1 MVVVVETSP
10 IRRSPMHTRHGPGH
24 SRIVA
29 LNLAKAHSMS
39 TSKWDSLVNVA
50 DLIWAAA
57 VGSSVTLR
65 LWCSV
70 RLSSSAG
77 APALA
82 ASCYVTTLALLISA
96 LFLVPFA
103 SLKSIPRRSG
113 PWFGG
118 MCTLPAFSLVAA
130 ANSLGLGLVQMV
142 LRLGLLSTALS
153 LDSIT
158 GIRGKELWRRFV
170 GTGVVFIG
178 VAVGILAGREVSN
191 LFAPAYLTAFWVA
204 CTFISGS
211 CYVFQARLM
220 ATPAQQAVQVDKQTD
235 AATDALVCQ
244 LTNALVQVPLLVG
257 FLLGGMPFYF
267 HGKDLHLWLFTG
279 FQGAWY
285 LHSLQTLPSRLG
297 YSTTFAVSLWGQL
310 LTAVVLDIIGGN
322 HAFSAGQSLGLG
334 IVICGAVI
342 SATGGTGMKA
352 VSPQKSSSDASDHA
366 S

>member
-1 MVVVVETSP
+1 
-10 IRRSPMHTRHGPGH
+10 MHTRHGPGRH

-29 LNLAKAHSMS
+29 FNLAKADDRR

-70 RLSSSAG
+70 RLTSSAG

-103 SLKSIPRRSG
+103 SLRSIPRRSG

-130 ANSLGLGLVQMV
+130 ASTLGLGLVQMV
-142 LRLGLLSTALS
+142 LRLGLLFTALS
-153 LDSIT
+153 LDLIS
-158 GIRGKELWRRFV
+158 GIGGKDMWRRCV
-170 GTGVVFIG
+170 GTGIVFIG
-178 VAVGILAGREVSN
+178 VAVGILAGSEVSSSY
-191 LFAPAYLTAFWVA
+191 APATVKAFSVA

-211 CYVFQARLM
+211 CYVLQARLM
-220 ATPAQQAVQVDKQTD
+220 AKPAQQPVRVDDKTD

-257 FLLGGMPFYF
+257 FLSGGMPF
-267 HGKDLHLWLFTG
+267 HIHSKDLHIWAFTG

-285 LHSLQTLPSRLG
+285 LRSLQILPSRLG
-297 YSTTFAVSLWGQL
+297 YATTFAVSLWGQL
-310 LTAVVLDIIGGN
+310 LTAVVLDVIGGN
-322 HAFSAGQSLGLG
+322 HGFSAGKSLGLG
-334 IVICGAVI
+334 IVVCGAVI

-352 VSPQKSSSDASDHA
+352 VPRQESSMDAIDHE